1 MNKKRYVIGVTGASG
16 IIYAER
22 LIQILAPDTEIH
34 LIISDTASLIAQD
47 EGVLLDRFLVIQH
60 DNRNLAAPVASGSF
74 KHDGMIIIPCSMKT
88 LAAVASGVSS
98 NLITR
103 SADVALKER
112 RPCIL
117 LLRENPLSR
126 IHLRNMIDAYDAGA
140 TIMMA
145 NPPFYQHPQT
155 ISDLVDAVLA
165 RILDHLGIEH
175 SISKR
180 WSGFDA

>member
-16 IIYAER
+16 ILYAER
-22 LIQILAPDTEIH
+22 LIQILAPVAEIH
-34 LIISDTASLIAQD
+34 LIISDTAFLIAQD
-47 EGVLLDRFLVIQH
+47 ERVQLDRFPVITH
-60 DNRNLAAPVASGSF
+60 DNGNLAAPVASGSF
-74 KHDGMIIIPCSMKT
+74 QHDGMIIIPCSMKT

-103 SADVALKER
+103 CADVALKER

-126 IHLRNMIDAYDAGA
+126 IHLRNMIEVYDAGA
-140 TIMMA
+140 TVMMA

-155 ISDLVDAVLA
+155 IADLVDAVLA

-175 SISKR
+175 SISER

>member
-1 MNKKRYVIGVTGASG
+1 MKKKRFVIGVTGASG

-22 LIQILAPDTEIH
+22 LIQILAPITEIH

-47 EGVLLDRFLVIQH
+47 EGISFDKFPVIMH

-74 KHDGMIIIPCSMKT
+74 QYEGMIIIPCSMKT
-88 LAAVASGVSS
+88 LAAVTSGVSS

-103 SADVALKER
+103 CADVALKER
-112 RPCIL
+112 RTCIL

-126 IHLRNMIDAYDAGA
+126 IHLRNMIEAYDAGA

-145 NPPFYQHPQT
+145 NPPFYHHPET
-155 ISDLVDAVLA
+155 IADLVDAVIA
-165 RILDHLGIEH
+165 RILDHLGVNH
-175 SISKR
+175 SISER